1 MNLRLEYRIIP
12 KKDSTTKKTN
22 SPRMIARSLRVIP
35 KKESTTK
42 NTNPPRIITRSLRVI
57 PKKESTTKKT
67 NPPRMIARSLSTSV
81 LTSNV
86 RLKTRGAKPAAL
98 QQSSANEMDV
108 ASVYPDGSFCC
119 FIANDLPIAGSSFGA
134 LTGAVKDALR
144 LKKHL
149 VDRRQF
155 KCVGELFN
163 ENATAQNVRQL
174 FSSVKSLLKSKPRSR
189 FVLFLACHTLH
200 VPEEQE
206 AWLGLFGFDPS
217 NLEATSLEV
226 RCLKTFAKRLDS
238 LHQLYLIDS
247 CHSGTLLHRV
257 RGSFEKSMASSP
269 AILGM
274 AASSSNQQAAEN
286 QTGGMFTSHLL
297 KALKLHVEVE
307 LKLAD
312 GGEKEKKWMTTH
324 EIFAKVARGVSSE
337 CFEKFGHKQTPAFGV
352 LFSETKLGVKCEGS
366 VLFRA
371 SF

>member
-1 MNLRLEYRIIP
+1 MNIACEFPRSTWSEEFLEAHNKATQLRKSMLCHLRLFSQHNHVHNHVP
-12 KKDSTTKKTN
+12 S
-22 SPRMIARSLRVIP
+22 A
-35 KKESTTK
+35 
-42 NTNPPRIITRSLRVI
+42 PP
-57 PKKESTTKKT
+57 ESTTKKT

-226 RCLKTFAKRLDS
+226 RCLKTFAKLN
-238 LHQLYLIDS
+238 
-247 CHSGTLLHRV
+247 RV
-257 RGSFEKSMASSP
+257 LMSFI
-269 AILGM
+269 ILRSKGIVFPL
-274 AASSSNQQAAEN
+274 
-286 QTGGMFTSHLL
+286 TRILT
-297 KALKLHVEVE
+297 
-307 LKLAD
+307 
-312 GGEKEKKWMTTH
+312 
-324 EIFAKVARGVSSE
+324 
-337 CFEKFGHKQTPAFGV
+337 
-352 LFSETKLGVKCEGS
+352 
-366 VLFRA
+366 
-371 SF
+371 